1 MARKQLELMRAAGP
15 ARRAGMALRL
25 SSSVIRM
32 SRRAVAKR
40 HPELDE
46 QGVLLRWAELHYGK
60 ELTDRVR
67 GYLAA
72 RR

>member
-1 MARKQLELMRAAGP
+1 MAAKQLELMRAAGP
-15 ARRAGMALRL
+15 ARRSGMALRL

-60 ELTDRVR
+60 ALTDRVR
-67 GYLAA
+67 SYLAA
-72 RR
+72 RS